1 MSTFETQEQL
11 LENFELFDDWE
22 DKYSY
27 IIDLGKKLPAM
38 EDALKT
44 DGALVKGCT
53 SKVWLIHTTQDENHH
68 FIADSD
74 AHIVKG
80 ILYILLCLFNGKSS
94 SDIQNTSASDFL
106 EKAGMEEALSPN
118 RRNGLTA
125 VEEKIKAYS
134 KL

>member
-1 MSTFETQEQL
+1 MSIFETQEQL
-11 LENFELFDDWE
+11 LDNFELFDDWE

-27 IIDLGKKLPAM
+27 IIDLGKKLPPM

-53 SKVWLIHTTQDENHH
+53 SKVWLIHTTENDTHH
-68 FIADSD
+68 FITDSD

-80 ILYILLCLFNGKSS
+80 ILYILLCMFNGKSS
-94 SDIQNTSASDFL
+94 ADIQNTSASDFL
-106 EKAGMEEALSPN
+106 EKAGMEDALSPN

-134 KL
+134 GL